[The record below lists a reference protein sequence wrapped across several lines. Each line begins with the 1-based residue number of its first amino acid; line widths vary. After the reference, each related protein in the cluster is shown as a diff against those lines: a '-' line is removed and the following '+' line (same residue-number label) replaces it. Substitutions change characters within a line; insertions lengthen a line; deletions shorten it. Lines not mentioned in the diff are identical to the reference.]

1 MNKINNNL
9 IVFESSPDFADN
21 SRGFWEY
28 IRKNTHFE
36 TFWIIKN
43 KKLLPILKKQNI
55 PCALHE
61 SNEAKAKIDEAHY
74 FITSSFEFAY
84 HKKIGQIHLS
94 LWHGFPLKLI
104 GFFDSASSTTDFQNL
119 KVITTQTDLLSATSQ
134 FAQLTLSGQFSLDPR
149 KVKITGYPRNDLML
163 NCDAL
168 NELSKITNIDL
179 ENSHLFL
186 YLPTMRKGLKN
197 EGKQFSENIFNY
209 DDYDLKELDCF
220 LNKTNSY
227 IFVKLHFADYHFF
240 KNSDFDLPQRI
251 IFIEPDIL
259 EQNLLTIY
267 HILNAFEALITD
279 YSSIYVDYLLLN
291 KPILFSCPDLEI
303 YKKDRGFIVD
313 DPQLL
318 MPGQLIK
325 NQEALLNALQDIL
338 NEKDKYYHQR
348 KQSIA
353 FFHRYLDNQSSKRL
367 LDEMLKI
374 DVYHPNDI
382 NKLSVAYFK
391 PKSTPLYQ
399 YKLNACAEFYF
410 DDGYGFSEQNK
421 KEIYYN
427 AYNPQVHFEIELPKN
442 VLNIRFDPDINGR
455 WVISDLNISINN
467 QLVEYNVCNILNFEG
482 DFYLIE
488 NDPQIHIPNRKNGNI
503 LTIQYKC
510 KDINEDIIFL
520 IHKQIQ
526 LKKQNKNL
534 ILKLHNM
541 ESSKSWQITRPLR
554 QIKNILKKLKNT

>member
-1 MNKINNNL
+1 M
-9 IVFESSPDFADN
+9 S
-21 SRGFWEY
+21 
-28 IRKNTHFE
+28 
-36 TFWIIKN
+36 
-43 KKLLPILKKQNI
+43 ILKKQNI

-74 FITSSFEFAY
+74 FVTSSFEFAY

-163 NCDAL
+163 NCDAI

-209 DDYDLKELDCF
+209 DDYDLKKLDCF

-279 YSSIYVDYLLLN
+279 YSSIYFDYLLLN

-303 YKKDRGFIVD
+303 YKRDRGFIVD

-325 NQEALLNALQDIL
+325 NQETLLNALQDIL
-338 NEKDKYYHQR
+338 NGKDKYCHHR

-374 DVYHPNDI
+374 DIYHPNDI
-382 NKLSVAYFK
+382 DKLSVAYFK

-399 YKLNACAEFYF
+399 YELNACAEFYF
-410 DDGYGFSEQNK
+410 DHGQGFSEQNK
-421 KEIYYN
+421 KIIHYN
-427 AYNPQVHFEIELPKN
+427 VYDSQILFKIELPQN
-442 VLNIRFDPDINGR
+442 ISNIRYDPDINGR
-455 WVISDLNISINN
+455 WIISNLNISIDN
-467 QLVEYNVCNILNFEG
+467 QPVEYNTCNIINFEKEL
-482 DFYLIE
+482 YLIE
-488 NDPQIHIPNRKNGNI
+488 NDPQIHIPNKNFGQTLI
-503 LTIQYKC
+503 IQYKC
-510 KDINEDIIFL
+510 VDIKENIFSIIQ
-520 IHKQIQ
+520 KQQQ
-526 LKKQNKNL
+526 LEIKNKTL
-534 ILKLHNM
+534 LLKLKSM
-541 ESSKSWQITRPLR
+541 ETSASWKITKPLR
-554 QIKNILKKLKNT
+554 QLKNIKKNDE